1 MLNWFVGKELRHKV
15 ELTIGEAQ
23 PIQNHR
29 HHGCSYAHTSAT
41 FARLPV
47 KPCGYSGFSTDSGYY
62 SQMIQSFRLVI
73 HFL

>member
-41 FARLPV
+41 
-47 KPCGYSGFSTDSGYY
+47 STCEIALKKD
-62 SQMIQSFRLVI
+62 LDPP
-73 HFL
+73 